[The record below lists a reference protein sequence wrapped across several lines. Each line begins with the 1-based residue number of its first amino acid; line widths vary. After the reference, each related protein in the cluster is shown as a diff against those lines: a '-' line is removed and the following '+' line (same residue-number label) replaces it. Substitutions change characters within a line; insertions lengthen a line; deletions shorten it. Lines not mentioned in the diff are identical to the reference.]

1 MIDGETSQTVVSG
14 GIFDGEPDL
23 DFNEPDTTE
32 GTETKETVADAPE
45 PKEEGANE
53 QPATEDD
60 PADFLTIRYNKTDRK
75 LSRKEAVELA
85 QKGAN
90 YDHVKSELDSYRNGP
105 IGKAMKAYADQAGM
119 SVEKYAEMMAQQA
132 ETAAE
137 KRAIDE
143 LHEKYPDA
151 PEELLKEYARMQREG
166 NKAQAKDAEEAKR
179 QKEWADALAEYPDIK
194 PDAIP
199 QDVHDAVAEGVSP
212 IDALRMHELAELRE
226 KVAKL
231 TADRETK
238 QKQED
243 NRARSIGSAAGVSSG
258 GEADDDFLA
267 GMSLR
272 SRGY

>member
-1 MIDGETSQTVVSG
+1 MNGETSQNIVSG
-14 GIFDGEPDL
+14 GIFDGEADL
-23 DFNEPDTTE
+23 DFSEETPTE
-32 GTETKETVADAPE
+32 GTEAKETVADAPE
-45 PKEEGANE
+45 PKAEGADE

-60 PADFLTIRYNKTDRK
+60 PADFLTIRYNKSDRK

-132 ETAAE
+132 EAAAE
-137 KRAIDE
+137 KQAIAD
-143 LHEKYPDA
+143 LQEKYPDA
-151 PEELLKEYARMQREG
+151 PDELLKEYARLQREG
-166 NKAQAKDAEEAKR
+166 NKAQAQSAEEAKR

-212 IDALRMHELAELRE
+212 IEALRMHELAELRE

-258 GEADDDFLA
+258 GEAEDDFLA
-267 GMSLR
+267 GMSIR
-272 SRGY
+272 ARGY

>member
-1 MIDGETSQTVVSG
+1 MDGETSQNIVSG
-14 GIFDGEPDL
+14 GIFDGEADL
-23 DFNEPDTTE
+23 DFSEDTPTE
-32 GTETKETVADAPE
+32 GTEAKETVADAPE
-45 PKEEGANE
+45 PQAEGADE
-53 QPATEDD
+53 QPAAEDD
-60 PADFLTIRYNKTDRK
+60 PADFLTIRYNKADRK

-132 ETAAE
+132 EAAE
-137 KRAIDE
+137 EKRVIAE
-143 LHEKYPDA
+143 LQEKYPEA
-151 PEELLKEYARMQREG
+151 PDELLKEYAKMQREG
-166 NKAQAKDAEEAKR
+166 TKAQAQSAEEAKR
-179 QKEWADALAEYPDIK
+179 QQEWADALAEFPDIK

-199 QDVHDAVAEGVSP
+199 QDVHEAVADGVSP
-212 IDALRMHELAELRE
+212 LMALMKHKMAEQAAKIAELTAE
-226 KVAKL
+226 K
-231 TADRETK
+231 ETK
-238 QKQED
+238 KKQQD

-258 GEADDDFLA
+258 GEAEDDFLA